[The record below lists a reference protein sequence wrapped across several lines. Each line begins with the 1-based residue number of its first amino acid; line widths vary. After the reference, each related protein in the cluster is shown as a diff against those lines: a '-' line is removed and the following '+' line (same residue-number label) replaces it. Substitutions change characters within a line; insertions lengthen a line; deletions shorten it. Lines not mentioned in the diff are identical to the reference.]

1 MTERDSQPTGID
13 FTVPSVARVYDALLG
28 GKDNYAVDRAVAE
41 ETMRIVPN
49 VREAGLEL
57 RALLARGVRAMV
69 GMGIRQFIDLGSGL
83 PTVENTH
90 QIAQAADPTCRVVYV
105 DNDPIVLAHGKA
117 LLVEND
123 QTTVVTADVRQP
135 EALLANPQLLSL
147 VDLSQ
152 PVGLIMVSI
161 IHHLNDDEQPAAIVN
176 AYKNAAAPGSALLI
190 NHFYTSSVNNKVA
203 AGAEEL
209 LQSTLGTGRFRTRE
223 EITSYFDG
231 WELAEPGVVHPALW
245 RPETPVPL
253 PLKQYQCH
261 NLAGLATKPLS

>member
-105 DNDPIVLAHGKA
+105 DNDPIVLVHARA
-117 LLVEND
+117 LLTSTPEGRTAYLD
-123 QTTVVTADVRQP
+123 ADVRNPQSILAAPQLSELFDLAQP
-135 EALLANPQLLSL
+135 IALSVFALFHFVPDEDDPYAILRRLVSFLPSGSFLAMSHLTGDVDPESVSRGEKLYASSGITLRARSRSEFAAFFDGLDLIEPGIQLLS
-147 VDLSQ
+147 
-152 PVGLIMVSI
+152 
-161 IHHLNDDEQPAAIVN
+161 
-176 AYKNAAAPGSALLI
+176 
-190 NHFYTSSVNNKVA
+190 
-203 AGAEEL
+203 
-209 LQSTLGTGRFRTRE
+209 R
-223 EITSYFDG
+223 
-231 WELAEPGVVHPALW
+231 W
-245 RPETPVPL
+245 RPDEEEPVADVDAL
-253 PLKQYQCH
+253 GYG
-261 NLAGLATKPLS
+261 AVARKP